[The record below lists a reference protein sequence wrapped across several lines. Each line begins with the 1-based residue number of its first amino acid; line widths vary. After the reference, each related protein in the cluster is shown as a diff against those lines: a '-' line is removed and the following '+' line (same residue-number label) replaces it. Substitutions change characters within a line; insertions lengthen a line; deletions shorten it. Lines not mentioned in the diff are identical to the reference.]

1 MNGHERALVGQ
12 VSLRKMGTSGRVR
25 KGSPH
30 EGGFP
35 IRQLELVLVNAGR
48 LNWPIV
54 MPGHLTLTECE
65 FCRRVHRLD
74 QLNRH

>member
-35 IRQLELVLVNAGR
+35 SYVSLS
-48 LNWPIV
+48 W
-54 MPGHLTLTECE
+54 
-65 FCRRVHRLD
+65 FW
-74 QLNRH
+74 